1 MNKDAK
7 RYVTRCAINGDVID
21 TFDTI
26 EEAKAAIAG
35 YVREDI
41 EDGSEDNEQD
51 AAAFYEIYDTI
62 KEEIL

>member
-1 MNKDAK
+1 MNKDTK

-21 TFDTI
+21 MFDTI

-41 EDGSEDNEQD
+41 EDGSEDNEQ
-51 AAAFYEIYDTI
+51 AAALYEIYDTI

>member
-1 MNKDAK
+1 MNKDTK
-7 RYVTRCAINGDVID
+7 RYVTRCAENGDAID
-21 TFDTI
+21 TFNTI

-41 EDGSEDNEQD
+41 EDGSEENEQD
-51 AAAFYEIYDTI
+51 AAAFYEIYDII